1 MATKCKSRK
10 RKSKTRSKKFRLA
23 VLGKPTGIIQ
33 PRVQQ
38 VGPEHFGVI
47 AVDCAKDR
55 SKWMLCDFYGKIL
68 VEPTIVEHQCSS
80 LNAMKLLANE
90 AIRKHDIKDTVACV
104 EMTGTYHKIVFRHL
118 KRAGYDTRLVHPFA
132 SSHYR
137 LPEHGDLKTDDHD
150 LAAIFR
156 ASINGF
162 GLIEKEWDDVFGQ
175 LQILVRH
182 RRDLVNKRSR
192 LQCQIRHHLQRTL
205 PGFANL
211 FPNDDMWVQP
221 LAVAVLRFIADHG
234 GTHQAILDA
243 GLPTLGSW
251 LRERKYR
258 FQGRT
263 LDRIYSWAKQAVDG
277 DELSSS
283 LSRVWLELL
292 DDWKQKMSQ
301 ITAAEVDEASLLV
314 KTPYILL
321 LSHPGINV
329 ISAAELAGETGPI
342 EHYASSKSITGRA
355 GLFPSRYQS
364 DETDRGGNL
373 SRFRNAR
380 MRAAWLLVAA
390 NMVKC
395 NIYWR
400 GKSSRWKE
408 QGHDGRDIR
417 CRIANRLSRPIFQ
430 MVSGRKLYSHPSQLD
445 RGYVLE
451 KLMEFHRDRGTPPS
465 QIVTDLRHASE
476 QIPSSYHAAEATPLR
491 AFHEKSK
498 RSRRSEPK
506 QLGSLLVAVLARL
519 QCSDIESTPLEVPT
533 ADSDVG
539 TR

>member
-1 MATKCKSRK
+1 MATRSKSRK
-10 RKSKTRSKKFRLA
+10 GKSKPRSRKFRLA
-23 VLGKPTGIIQ
+23 VLGRPSGVIQ

-80 LNAMKLLANE
+80 LVAMTLLVRDAFERHN
-90 AIRKHDIKDTVACV
+90 IKDSIACV
-104 EMTGTYHKIVFRHL
+104 EMTGTYHQIIFRHL
-118 KRAGYDTRLVHPFA
+118 KRSGYDTRIVHPFA

-162 GLIEKEWDDVFGQ
+162 GLIQKEWDPVYRQ
-175 LQILVRH
+175 LQIIARH

-205 PGFANL
+205 PGYANL
-211 FPNDDMWVQP
+211 FPKDDMWAHP
-221 LAVAVLRFIADHG
+221 LAVNVLRFIADHG

-243 GLPTLGSW
+243 GLPSLGGW
-251 LRERKYR
+251 LREQKCR

-283 LSRVWLELL
+283 LSRVWFELL

-301 ITAAEVDEASLLV
+301 ITAAEVDEAALLV
-314 KTPYILL
+314 QTPYILL

-342 EHYASSKSITGRA
+342 EHYASCKSITGRA

-373 SRFRNAR
+373 SRFRNGR

-395 NIYWR
+395 NVYWR
-400 GKSSRWKE
+400 GKASRWKE

-430 MVSGRKLYSHPSQLD
+430 MVSGRKLYSHPSRLD

-465 QIVTDLRHASE
+465 QIVTDLRHAAD
-476 QIPSSYHAAEATPLR
+476 QIPAIYHSAEATPLK

-519 QCSDIESTPLEVPT
+519 GCHDIESTPLEVPT

-539 TR
+539 TH